1 MDTIK
6 NSAEIE
12 YAAMLDSV
20 GKKYIYHPAAICSDR
35 FPGKTKKYYP
45 DFYLP
50 DENAYIEVINTRQ
63 AYFANK
69 EKYAVVFDLG
79 YNFNIVDK
87 HGNPYR
93 GAILGTNKYININKS
108 AREKGVARGAV
119 YYALASGK
127 INGETIAGTVMVVR
141 DAAFEAWRPKTK
153 LKKH

>member
-6 NSAEIE
+6 NAAEIE

-79 YNFNIVDK
+79 YNFRIIDK
-87 HGNPYR
+87 CGNPYKR
-93 GAILGTNKYININKS
+93 AILDANKHITVTKT
-108 AREKGVARGAV
+108 AREKGVARAAV

-127 INGETIAGTVMVVR
+127 IHGERIAGTVMVVR
-141 DAAFEAWRPKTK
+141 NAAFEAWQPKQ
-153 LKKH
+153 

>member
-1 MDTIK
+1 MNTIK
-6 NSAEIE
+6 NDAEIE
-12 YAAMLDSV
+12 YASMLDSI
-20 GKKYIYHPAAICSDR
+20 GKKYIYHPVAICSDR

-45 DFYLP
+45 DFYIP

-79 YNFNIVDK
+79 YNFKIVDRR
-87 HGNPYR
+87 GNPYKS
-93 GAILGTNKYININKS
+93 AILDTNKCVTVAAA

-127 INGETIAGTVMVVR
+127 ITGEKIAGTVMVVR
-141 DAAFEAWRPKTK
+141 DAAFEAWQPKK
-153 LKKH
+153 